1 LTRVSRIFEAS
12 RETRTETHD
21 DMATMAFPEM
31 DPKENDLAN
40 TEAAQAAGYS
50 AENIT
55 VLEGLSAVRKRP
67 AMYIGSTGEQGLH
80 HLVYEVVDNSVD
92 EALAGHAS
100 RIDVTIHVDNSIT
113 VIDDGR
119 GIPVDNKIINGVTMP
134 AVQVV
139 LTILHAGGKFDASNY
154 KVSGGLHGVG
164 VSCVNALS
172 EEFDVEIWRD
182 GYAWEMDYSKGDPIS
197 ELRRMGATT
206 RKGTKVHFLPDKTI
220 FSVHEYNFDTLANRL
235 RQLAFLNKGIEIT
248 LTDERTTDAKTG
260 DAKTHVFKYVG
271 GIAEFIKL
279 LNKGKQVLHEKPI
292 YMESERDDIAMEIAL
307 QWNDAYSITE
317 FSFANN
323 INTVDGG
330 THLSGFRTSLT
341 RTINA
346 AGKSMGLFKEAEA
359 LSGDDVREG
368 MVAVVS
374 VKLSQPQF
382 EGQTKGKL
390 NSDIAGTVQAFVNE
404 RLGAFL
410 EQNPQI
416 AKKIINKAIDAQR
429 AREAA
434 RKARDLTR
442 RKGAMD
448 GGGLPGK
455 LADCSERKPELCEL
469 YLVEGESAGGTAKQ
483 GRDRKFQAILPLKG
497 KILNVEKARYDKML
511 GHEEIRAMITALGA
525 GIGKDDFDPSK
536 LRYGKLILMTDA
548 DVDGSHIRTLL
559 LTFFFRHMTELIKRG
574 NVYIAQPPLF
584 RIKKGKFEQ
593 YIKDEREYVD
603 VMIKRASDGMVL
615 AYGPSSESRPA
626 AQLTGDALTRYMGQL
641 NDYLQF
647 FTKVSKRL
655 RNDDV
660 TLEFIKIFAH
670 EGAAPAKREDFMSAG
685 TDGLTP
691 AEPPPKLIV
700 MHDKLEG
707 MRREHQFR
715 AVSAPALDT
724 EHGTWSVSFT
734 DAQGAERRID
744 WALSNA
750 AESRQLLGK
759 YAQLA
764 FDETLG
770 NRLEAPFL
778 ISYASPV
785 KGEVAAAPESTSAQ
799 AEIAADEAE
808 ALPSQAEMDEADEM
822 EQEEGVNETIASA
835 PGTVEEAK
843 PGKRVS
849 RASQDPVEKAT
860 PREVFDYVIEQGR
873 KEYQVQR
880 YKGLG
885 EMTAP
890 QLWETTMDPA
900 RRTLMQVKL
909 EDIAATEE
917 IFTTLMGEDV
927 EARRKFIEENAL
939 DVKNLDI

>member
-1 LTRVSRIFEAS
+1 MASTAIPTEGALLELEAGKIAAPTKNAS
-12 RETRTETHD
+12 
-21 DMATMAFPEM
+21 AKG
-31 DPKENDLAN
+31 KEGG
-40 TEAAQAAGYS
+40 GYS

-55 VLEGLSAVRKRP
+55 VLEGLAAVRLRP

-92 EALAGHAS
+92 EALGGHAT

-119 GIPVDNKIINGVTMP
+119 GIPVDDKVINGEKMP

-139 LTILHAGGKFDASNY
+139 LTMLHAGGKFDASNY

-182 GYAWEMDYSKGDPIS
+182 EHAWEQDYSKGAPIS
-197 ELRRMGATT
+197 KLRKMGPSK
-206 RKGTKVHFLPDKTI
+206 RKGTKVHFLPDKSI
-220 FSVHEYNFDTLANRL
+220 FTVTEFNYDTLAQRL
-235 RQLAFLNKGIEIT
+235 RELAFLNKGLEIH
-248 LTDERTTDAKTG
+248 LTDERTTDTKTG
-260 DAKTHVFKYVG
+260 ESKHQEFKYAG
-271 GIAEFIKL
+271 GIAEFIKHI
-279 LNKGKQVLHEKPI
+279 NKGKQVLHEKPI
-292 YMESERDDIAMEIAL
+292 YMEAERDNVAMEIAL
-307 QWNDAYSITE
+307 QYNDAYSETV
-317 FSFANN
+317 FTFANN

-330 THLSGFRTSLT
+330 THLSGFKTALT

-346 AGKSMGLFKEAEA
+346 AGQSLGLFKDVKEN

-368 MVAVVS
+368 LVVVIS

-410 EQNPQI
+410 EQNPQV
-416 AKKIINKAIDAQR
+416 AKKIINKAIDAAR

-442 RKGAMD
+442 RKGALD

-455 LADCSERKPELCEL
+455 LADCSERQPDRCEL

-511 GHEEIRAMITALGA
+511 GHEEIRAMITALGC
-525 GIGKDDFDPSK
+525 GIGKDDFDASK

-574 NVYIAQPPLF
+574 HVYIAQPPLY

-593 YIKDEREYVD
+593 YIKDDREYVS
-603 VMIKRASDGMVL
+603 VMVKRASDGMVL
-615 AYGPSSESRPA
+615 RYGKDGGSLQGA
-626 AQLTGDALTRYMGQL
+626 ALTKYMGQL
-641 NDYLQF
+641 NDYLGF
-647 FTKVSKRL
+647 FDKVQKRL
-655 RNDDV
+655 RNEDV
-660 TLEFIKIFAH
+660 TQAFAEMFAQ
-670 EGAAPAKREDFMSAG
+670 EGKDSARRVDFESPAK
-685 TDGLTP
+685 
-691 AEPPPKLIV
+691 
-700 MHDKLEG
+700 LEAMRTRLVG
-707 MRREHQFR
+707 MQKTYQFKNVGDVVLDEEHK
-715 AVSAPALDT
+715 SY
-724 EHGTWSVSFT
+724 SVSYT
-734 DAQGAERRID
+734 DAQGAVRTID
-744 WALSNA
+744 WALASA
-750 AESRQLLGK
+750 PESRQMLAK
-759 YAQLA
+759 HAQIREQLV
-764 FDETLG
+764 
-770 NRLEAPFL
+770 APFV
-778 ISYASPV
+778 IEYAT
-785 KGEVAAAPESTSAQ
+785 KTKAEAAAEAAEEAEEIASEEGV
-799 AEIAADEAE
+799 AEIAA
-808 ALPSQAEMDEADEM
+808 
-822 EQEEGVNETIASA
+822 A
-835 PGTVEEAK
+835 PGTVAETK
-843 PGKRVS
+843 PGKRTS
-849 RASQDPVEKAT
+849 KASQDPVEKKT
-860 PREVFDYVIEQGR
+860 VREVFEYVIEQGR

-890 QLWETTMDPA
+890 QLWETTMDPE
-900 RRTLMQVKL
+900 RRTLLQVKL
-909 EDIAATEE
+909 EDIAACEE

-927 EARRKFIEENAL
+927 ESRRKFIEENAL

>member
-1 LTRVSRIFEAS
+1 
-12 RETRTETHD
+12 
-21 DMATMAFPEM
+21 MATTALP
-31 DPKENDLAN
+31 
-40 TEAAQAAGYS
+40 TEATLDLDLDNDVLPVEGGGYS

-55 VLEGLSAVRKRP
+55 VLEGLAAVRLRP

-92 EALAGHAS
+92 EALGGHAT

-113 VIDDGR
+113 VVDDGR
-119 GIPVDNKIINGVTMP
+119 GIPVDDKVINGEKMP

-139 LTILHAGGKFDASNY
+139 LTMLHAGGKFDASNY

-182 GYAWEMDYSKGDPIS
+182 KHAWEQDYSKGAPIS
-197 ELRRMGATT
+197 LLRKMGPSK
-206 RKGTKVHFLPDKTI
+206 RRGTKVHFLPDKSI
-220 FSVHEYNFDTLANRL
+220 FTVTEFNYDTLAQRL
-235 RQLAFLNKGIEIT
+235 RELAFLNKGLEIH

-260 DAKTHVFKYVG
+260 EAKHQEFKYIG
-271 GIAEFIKL
+271 GIAEFIKH
-279 LNKGKQVLHEKPI
+279 LNRGKQVLHEKPI
-292 YMESERDDIAMEIAL
+292 YMEAERDNVAMEIAL
-307 QWNDAYSITE
+307 QYNDAYSETV
-317 FSFANN
+317 FTFANN

-330 THLSGFRTSLT
+330 THLSGFKTALT

-346 AGKSMGLFKEAEA
+346 AGQSLGLFKDVKEN

-368 MVAVVS
+368 LVVVIS

-410 EQNPQI
+410 EQNPSV
-416 AKKIINKAIDAQR
+416 AKKIINKAIDAAR

-442 RKGAMD
+442 RKGALD

-455 LADCSERKPELCEL
+455 LADCSEKDPDKCEL

-511 GHEEIRAMITALGA
+511 GHEEIRAMITALGC
-525 GIGKDDFDPSK
+525 GIGKDDFDATK

-574 NVYIAQPPLF
+574 HVYIAQPPLY

-593 YIKDEREYVD
+593 YIKDDREYVS
-603 VMIKRASDGMVL
+603 VMVKRASDGMVIR
-615 AYGPSSESRPA
+615 YGEGGA
-626 AQLTGDALTRYMGQL
+626 VLEGKELTKYMGQL
-641 NDYLQF
+641 NDYLALF
-647 FTKVSKRL
+647 DKVSKRM

-660 TLEFIKIFAH
+660 VRAFAEIFAS
-670 EGAAPAKREDFMSAG
+670 EGKDPARRVDFESAS
-685 TDGLTP
+685 
-691 AEPPPKLIV
+691 
-700 MHDKLEG
+700 KLEQ
-707 MRREHQFR
+707 MRARLKSLERAYQFR
-715 AVSAPALDT
+715 QVSGIEFDE
-724 EHGTWSVSFT
+724 EHRTYSVSFT
-734 DAQGAERRID
+734 DAQGALRRID
-744 WALSNA
+744 WTLASSP
-750 AESRQLLGK
+750 ETRQLLAKHAQIGDK
-759 YAQLA
+759 LTGPFAVDYAAKQ
-764 FDETLG
+764 
-770 NRLEAPFL
+770 
-778 ISYASPV
+778 
-785 KGEVAAAPESTSAQ
+785 AAATSQVA
-799 AEIAADEAE
+799 
-808 ALPSQAEMDEADEM
+808 MDEADEVA
-822 EQEEGVNETIASA
+822 QEEGVVDLIAAA
-835 PGTVEEAK
+835 PGTMAEAK
-843 PGKRVS
+843 PGRRTGKGP
-849 RASQDPVEKAT
+849 QDPVEKQT
-860 PREVFDYVIEQGR
+860 VRELFDYVIEQGK

-900 RRTLMQVKL
+900 RRTLLQVRL
-909 EDIAATEE
+909 EDIAACEE

-927 EARRKFIEENAL
+927 ESRRKFIEENAL